1 MGPPRQVDRANP
13 VEALA
18 GTVERVTF
26 HSPETGFCVLKV
38 QARGKRD
45 LVPVIGHAPAI
56 GAGEWITAT
65 GVWISD
71 RTHGLQFKA
80 ETLKATPPTGAAGIE
95 KYLASGHMRGIG
107 PAMAKRI
114 VAVFGENTFEI
125 IEAEPDRLKEVTGI
139 GPWRAAKIVAGWAEQ
154 KAVREIM
161 IFLHAHGVGTA
172 RAVRIFK
179 TYGHQAIQV
188 MTEDP
193 YRLARDIRGIGFRT
207 ADAIA
212 MRLGMQRDAPPRLRA
227 GVSFALQTAMDEGHC
242 ALPAERL
249 TVLAQKLL
257 EVEPQLIRLA
267 IAEELRRG
275 EEVIADTIGDEP
287 CVFLKGLHAAERSIA
302 ERLIARAAGSAP
314 WPQIDMEKARP
325 WVEQK
330 TGKVLSPS
338 QVEAVRVMLASKLSV
353 ITGGPGVGKTSTLD
367 TVLRILIAKGVR
379 VLLAAP
385 TGRAAKRMTEQTQL
399 EAKTIHRLLEI
410 DPKHGGFSRNEEN
423 PLDCDLL
430 VIDETSMVDVPLMN
444 ALLKAVP
451 ERSGLL
457 LVGDVDQLP
466 SVGPGQVL
474 ADVIASERIPVARL
488 TEVFRQAAE
497 SRIVVNAHRI
507 NAGKMPHPVG
517 TGEQTDFYLIEI
529 AEPEEG
535 VAKLI
540 EVVTRRIPKRFG
552 FDPVRDVQVLTP
564 MNRGVLGARNLNHEL
579 QAVLNPNPPA
589 MVERFGWKF
598 APGDR
603 VMETQ
608 NDYDREVFNGDLGAV
623 LRIDDDEGALV
634 VEFDGREVVYPYG
647 ELDTLVPAYATTIH
661 KSQGSEYPAVVIPI
675 ATQHWTMLARNL
687 LYTGVTRGKRLV
699 VLIGQR
705 KAIGMAVR
713 GGAAKRRYTKLREWL
728 SIPRSWNIN
737 GGDAASGSSSPARAT
752 RAIKYP

>member
-1 MGPPRQVDRANP
+1 
-13 VEALA
+13 
-18 GTVERVTF
+18 
-26 HSPETGFCVLKV
+26 
-38 QARGKRD
+38 
-45 LVPVIGHAPAI
+45 
-56 GAGEWITAT
+56 
-65 GVWISD
+65 
-71 RTHGLQFKA
+71 
-80 ETLKATPPTGAAGIE
+80 
-95 KYLASGHMRGIG
+95 
-107 PAMAKRI
+107 
-114 VAVFGENTFEI
+114 
-125 IEAEPDRLKEVTGI
+125 
-139 GPWRAAKIVAGWAEQ
+139 
-154 KAVREIM
+154 
-161 IFLHAHGVGTA
+161 
-172 RAVRIFK
+172 
-179 TYGHQAIQV
+179 
-188 MTEDP
+188 
-193 YRLARDIRGIGFRT
+193 
-207 ADAIA
+207 
-212 MRLGMQRDAPPRLRA
+212 
-227 GVSFALQTAMDEGHC
+227 
-242 ALPAERL
+242 
-249 TVLAQKLL
+249 
-257 EVEPQLIRLA
+257 
-267 IAEELRRG
+267 
-275 EEVIADTIGDEP
+275 
-287 CVFLKGLHAAERSIA
+287 
-302 ERLIARAAGSAP
+302 
-314 WPQIDMEKARP
+314 
-325 WVEQK
+325 
-330 TGKVLSPS
+330 
-338 QVEAVRVMLASKLSV
+338 
-353 ITGGPGVGKTSTLD
+353 
-367 TVLRILIAKGVR
+367 
-379 VLLAAP
+379 
-385 TGRAAKRMTEQTQL
+385 MTEQTRL

-474 ADVIASERIPVARL
+474 ADVIASGRIPVARL

-507 NAGKMPHPVG
+507 NAGKMPQPAG

-564 MNRGVLGARNLNHEL
+564 MNRGALGARNLNHEL

-661 KSQGSEYPAVVIPI
+661 KSQGRS
-675 ATQHWTMLARNL
+675 
-687 LYTGVTRGKRLV
+687 TRR
-699 VLIGQR
+699 
-705 KAIGMAVR
+705 
-713 GGAAKRRYTKLREWL
+713 W
-728 SIPRSWNIN
+728 
-737 GGDAASGSSSPARAT
+737 
-752 RAIKYP
+752 

>member
-1 MGPPRQVDRANP
+1 MVRPKQVERGTP

-38 QARGKRD
+38 HARGKRD
-45 LVPVIGHAPAI
+45 LVPVIGHAPTI

-65 GVWISD
+65 GIWITD
-71 RTHGLQFKA
+71 RTHGLQFRA
-80 ETLKATPPTGAAGIE
+80 DTLKATPPTGAAGIE

-114 VAVFGENTFEI
+114 VAAFGENTFEI
-125 IEAEPDRLKEVTGI
+125 IEAEPERLKEVSGI

-179 TYGHQAIQV
+179 TYGHDAIQV

-212 MRLGMQRDAPPRLRA
+212 MKLGMERNAPPRLRA

-242 ALPAERL
+242 ALPVERL
-249 TVLAQKLL
+249 TALTQKLL
-257 EVEPQLIRLA
+257 EVDTNLIRAA
-267 IAEELRRG
+267 ITEELLRG
-275 EEVIADTIGDEP
+275 EEVIADTVGDES
-287 CVFLKGLHAAERSIA
+287 CVFLKGLHAAERAIA
-302 ERLIARAAGSAP
+302 ERLIARAAGEPP
-314 WPQIDMEKARP
+314 WPEIDLDKARP
-325 WVEQK
+325 WVEPR
-330 TGKVLSPS
+330 TGKVLSAS
-338 QVEAVRVMLASKLSV
+338 QAEAVRLMLGSKLSV

-367 TVLRILIAKGVR
+367 SVLRILVAKGTR
-379 VLLAAP
+379 LLLAAP
-385 TGRAAKRMTEQTQL
+385 TGRAAKRMNEQTGL

-474 ADVIASERIPVARL
+474 ADVIASGRVPVARL

-507 NAGKMPHPVG
+507 NAGKMPEAPKVG
-517 TGEQTDFYLIEI
+517 DEADFYLIEV

-552 FDPVRDVQVLTP
+552 FDAVRDIQVLTP

-608 NDYDREVFNGDLGAV
+608 NDYDREVFNGDLGSV

-634 VEFDGREVVYPYG
+634 VEFDGREVIYPFG

-675 ATQHWTMLARNL
+675 TTQHWTMLARNL

-713 GGAAKRRYTKLREWL
+713 GGTSKRRYTKLREWL
-728 SIPRSWNIN
+728 
-737 GGDAASGSSSPARAT
+737 GVQ
-752 RAIKYP
+752 